1 MVSIFL
7 FWFIF
12 PMNKKLFNAI
22 ILRFLL
28 SFRCVLTRLATS
40 QVVTL
45 VLNDY

>member
-12 PMNKKLFNAI
+12 LMNKKLFNVTI
-22 ILRFLL
+22 PRFLL

-40 QVVTL
+40 EIVPL
-45 VLNDY
+45 VQSDY